1 MLGNTE
7 KHTIQNNIPTI
18 QTSFSSIMDEPVDDF
33 QSAHMIQKIK
43 KIRKKKHKQNITG
56 MADFDVL
63 TNTPSNQTPIVDAG
77 TSTRHVASSS
87 ADSSPSM
94 FSVEYWKQRVFGKT
108 IEGAKNYFED
118 SEYEGTDNVREP
130 KNKSLNVKDQ
140 IIRGINSVYNA
151 INSINQKI
159 AAGIVNGIS
168 KNTGTKTDI
177 AIVRNQIALIESAV
191 VSSWMVY
198 NWYYLMHYAK
208 DTGKEIP
215 AFSRAQFFKTFNFM
229 GIGKLLLYLFEFAL
243 WFPEKLDQLLLQW
256 IPNATSWFLNGT
268 CRFILIYALCLI
280 WTKNFAIAFKNFFID
295 LLTNA
300 TGNILINLMFG
311 IVFIL
316 FIISLFTLNFI
327 GDFKHDAEEVV
338 SMVNAIANPIST
350 FFKILIRF
358 LIVILISVPLGA
370 VICGLY
376 LIIYS
381 FFGVYIYGGISWG
394 WSSARKDIDEHL
406 RNAKAGFEE
415 EDMCNGGGFMAFILA
430 ILRFLFKVVDYVK
443 EHLLKA
449 VFFVIFFISSINM
462 TKHFSNSMQNR
473 SLLIFFNIIVT
484 MALAILVWVSI
495 VNYVKHD
502 AEVNGVT
509 AVAPTMEAIQMEA
522 IQDAIINN
530 VPPQPEIFLSV
541 PANIGVGAD
550 VVNPLSSK
558 P

>member
-1 MLGNTE
+1 MLGNKE
-7 KHTIQNNIPTI
+7 KHTIHNNIPTI
-18 QTSFSSIMDEPVDDF
+18 QTSFSSIIDEHVDDF

-43 KIRKKKHKQNITG
+43 KIRKKKQKQNITG

-63 TNTPSNQTPIVDAG
+63 TNTPNSQTPIVHAT
-77 TSTRHVASSS
+77 TSALP

-94 FSVEYWKQRVFGKT
+94 FSVEYWKQRMFGKT

-118 SEYEGTDNVREP
+118 SEYEGRDNLKEP
-130 KNKSLNVKDQ
+130 ESKSSNVKAK

-151 INSINQKI
+151 INSVNQTI
-159 AAGIVNGIS
+159 ASGIVNGIS
-168 KNTGTKTDI
+168 VNTATDKDI
-177 AIVRNQIALIESAV
+177 TIVRNQIALLESAV

-215 AFSRAQFFKTFNFM
+215 AFSRTELLKNFNG
-229 GIGKLLLYLFEFAL
+229 GIGKLLLYLFEFAM

-268 CRFILIYALCLI
+268 CQFLLIYILCLI

-295 LLTNA
+295 LLTDA
-300 TGNILINLMFG
+300 TGNMLINLMFG

-316 FIISLFTLNFI
+316 FIISMFTLNFI
-327 GDFKHDAEEVV
+327 GEVKHDAEEVV
-338 SMVNAIANPIST
+338 SIVNAIANPIGS
-350 FFKILIRF
+350 FFKLFFRF
-358 LIVILISVPLGA
+358 LITIIISVPMGA

-381 FFGVYIYGGISWG
+381 LFGVYIYGGVSWG

-406 RNAKAGFEE
+406 RNANAGFQE
-415 EDMCNGGGFMAFILA
+415 EDMCNSGGLMAFLLA
-430 ILRFLFKVVDYVK
+430 ILRFLFKIMDYVK

-449 VFFVIFFISSINM
+449 IFFVIFFNSSITM
-462 TKHFSNSMQNR
+462 TNNFSNNMQNR
-473 SLLIFFNIIVT
+473 SLLIFFNIIIT
-484 MALAILVWVSI
+484 MALAVLVWVSI
-495 VNYVKHD
+495 VTYIKED
-502 AEVNGVT
+502 AATTSTT
-509 AVAPTMEAIQMEA
+509 AVNVDTPTKAAGVNTADIIKQ
-522 IQDAIINN
+522 AIIANTT
-530 VPPQPEIFLSV
+530 PQTEIFLNV
-541 PANIGVGAD
+541 PANIGIGAD
-550 VVNPLSSK
+550 VANPISSK